1 VDESVDGDVQMA
13 MFEEASTTKMFP
25 ATARSRMVY
34 ACFRDLLSSASRAEP
49 ITVVLDISADRIPLF
64 ADAFPPHAVAAIAPT
79 VLGLWRLGSPVV
91 MSGSCESRSFDRDNN
106 HDIQRRHQLTAS

>member
-1 VDESVDGDVQMA
+1 MGGVSIGVDESVDGDVQMA

-49 ITVVLDISADRIPLF
+49 ITAVLDISADRIPRF

-79 VLGLWRLGSPVV
+79 VLGLWSVFARLTGCHEPF
-91 MSGSCESRSFDRDNN
+91 M
-106 HDIQRRHQLTAS
+106 